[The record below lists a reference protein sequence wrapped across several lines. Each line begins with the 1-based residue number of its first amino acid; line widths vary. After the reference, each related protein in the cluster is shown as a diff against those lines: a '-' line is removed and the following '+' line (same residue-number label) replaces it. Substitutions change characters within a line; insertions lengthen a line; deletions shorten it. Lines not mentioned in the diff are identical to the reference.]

1 MRPGAI
7 FEPRSTI
14 RSSVYSEIR
23 ALAESRNIPLVAL
36 RAGQRITL
44 SRSKLDENLVLQV
57 LAPAKGNDERLADD
71 RSLVLRT
78 KVGEFTLLHTF
89 DSGFHT
95 ERDLLRSGVDLSA
108 DIWIRGQHVESPS
121 GSPEFLDAIN
131 PKIVI
136 SSHSKFPASQ
146 RVLDAFRDLLK
157 ERKTRLITTDETG
170 VVTMTFFHDRVDL
183 YSHRLKRYLQP
194 LLIR

>member
-1 MRPGAI
+1 LPNP
-7 FEPRSTI
+7 ETSP
-14 RSSVYSEIR
+14 SSLS
-23 ALAESRNIPLVAL
+23 APDSASPCLAVSW
-36 RAGQRITL
+36 T
-44 SRSKLDENLVLQV
+44 ENLVLQV

-78 KVGEFTLLHTF
+78 KIGEFTLLHTF

-95 ERDLLRSGVDLSA
+95 ERDLLRSGADLSA

-146 RVLDAFRDLLK
+146 RVLGRVSRSPERAKDTPDHNGRNRGRYHDLL
-157 ERKTRLITTDETG
+157 
-170 VVTMTFFHDRVDL
+170 
-183 YSHRLKRYLQP
+183 P
-194 LLIR
+194 